1 MPPPETCT
9 GASSLTSAMVH
20 FSQQHMTR
28 VEKKVVHYLLLS
40 APWSMLCYC
49 AEELQLR
56 VPLEV
61 RGCGA

>member
-1 MPPPETCT
+1 
-9 GASSLTSAMVH
+9 MVH